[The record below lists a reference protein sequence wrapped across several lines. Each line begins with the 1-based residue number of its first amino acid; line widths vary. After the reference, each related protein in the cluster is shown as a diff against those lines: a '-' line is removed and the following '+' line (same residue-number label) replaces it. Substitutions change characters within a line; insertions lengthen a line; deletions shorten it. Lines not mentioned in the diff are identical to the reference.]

1 MNLKDYINSL
11 PKTEKEIKNKFN
23 SKCTIDFVEDIKE
36 NDFLLYEAVTPEQKE
51 AGQREMWKIE
61 QNVINKIDN
70 YFNKKWSKIENLKN
84 KKEEKKRID
93 DLKKYFKSYEPN
105 EDSIKWFKEK
115 IGTSP
120 KMPISIVDNDK
131 SSNPGGVDGL
141 RLQTT
146 FVKNFNVKN
155 IVGKN
160 RYLNGFDFKGSDLK
174 KVENTIWKF
183 IIMHEQGHLF
193 NYLVQ
198 LIETGTVRPVGTAM
212 FNFSEND
219 KKDVNDSES
228 STNAYAIDNMYRKDR
243 REFLK
248 NFKAENPKELNR
260 LKDAYIKG
268 LDDKSRTY

>member
-1 MNLKDYINSL
+1 M
-11 PKTEKEIKNKFN
+11 
-23 SKCTIDFVEDIKE
+23 
-36 NDFLLYEAVTPEQKE
+36 
-51 AGQREMWKIE
+51 RKIE

-120 KMPISIVDNDK
+120 KMPISTVDNDK
-131 SSNPGGVDGL
+131 SSNPGGVDDL

-198 LIETGTVRPVGTAM
+198 LIETGTVRPVGTTM

-228 STNAYAIDNMYRKDR
+228 SANAYAIDNMYRKDR

-268 LDDKSRTY
+268 LDDKSRTYKKTKESIEIEKSYFGY

>member
-1 MNLKDYINSL
+1 MNIN
-11 PKTEKEIKNKFN
+11 
-23 SKCTIDFVEDIKE
+23 
-36 NDFLLYEAVTPEQKE
+36 EAVTPEQKE

-243 REFLK
+243 RELIKNSDLDKTYSNKDLK
-248 NFKAENPKELNR
+248 KYMENRKGEERDYKDFDKIMKVGTRRHSKKLRKVLKSIEKE
-260 LKDAYIKG
+260 
-268 LDDKSRTY
+268 KSYFGY